1 LLVNHPQNAAYPR
14 PINDKIGFIGG
25 IAIDTHR
32 FLDFYS
38 KVMTDH
44 VIEPV
49 WDVEDDEY
57 SFLNNVCFS
66 YLNLALSF
74 IFYLI
79 GVVVR

>member
-1 LLVNHPQNAAYPR
+1 
-14 PINDKIGFIGG
+14 
-25 IAIDTHR
+25 
-32 FLDFYS
+32 
-38 KVMTDH
+38 MTDH

-66 YLNLALSF
+66 HLYLALSF

-79 GVVVR
+79 GVVVSLQYKLCVKLP